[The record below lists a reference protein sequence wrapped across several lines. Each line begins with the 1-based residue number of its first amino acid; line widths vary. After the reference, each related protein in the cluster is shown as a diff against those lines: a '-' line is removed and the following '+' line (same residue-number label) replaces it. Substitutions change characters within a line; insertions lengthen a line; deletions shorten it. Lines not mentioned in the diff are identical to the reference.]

1 MAFLDQ
7 LEQIAQEK
15 RVDQPRHTA
24 VTVDEALRR
33 RSFEVLLPM
42 METENAAFLSQDA
55 AVWQE
60 NIDWL
65 QKVGMIDAAFDP
77 AEVMV
82 DLLAE

>member
-1 MAFLDQ
+1 M
-7 LEQIAQEK
+7 EK
-15 RVDQPRHTA
+15 EGTP
-24 VTVDEALRR
+24 
-33 RSFEVLLPM
+33 
-42 METENAAFLSQDA
+42 FLSQDA

-65 QKVGMIDAAFDP
+65 YETGMIETTFDP

>member
-1 MAFLDQ
+1 
-7 LEQIAQEK
+7 
-15 RVDQPRHTA
+15 
-24 VTVDEALRR
+24 
-33 RSFEVLLPM
+33 M
-42 METENAAFLSQDA
+42 METADAPFLSQDA

-65 QKVGMIDAAFDP
+65 QQVGMIGDTFDP

>member
-1 MAFLDQ
+1 
-7 LEQIAQEK
+7 
-15 RVDQPRHTA
+15 
-24 VTVDEALRR
+24 
-33 RSFEVLLPM
+33 M

-65 QKVGMIDAAFDP
+65 REVGMIQNGFDP

-82 DLLAE
+82 DLLGE